1 MLIGCLRIFVIAV
14 RPVAS
19 ASTENLKITIDRMI
33 KRALKIGLALTALPV
48 IGMGESSD
56 KYEAEWDSLVNYDA
70 PEWYED
76 AKLGFWVHWGVY
88 SVPAFMGDHAGE
100 WYGRWMYSKK
110 GQSTRFDQGLAT
122 REHHEKTYGDPS
134 EFGYKDFIPMFKAE
148 KFDADEWADL
158 CVEGGAK
165 FFTMMGAHHDAFCL
179 WDTKLSQWN
188 SVNMGPKRDLVGE
201 IEAAVRKKGLKF
213 GVSNHTAFNVQFFQW
228 NHINGYDA
236 KDPANK
242 DLYGT
247 PILLKDDLDKLQ
259 VKPEEQ
265 TVNKGRWA
273 WFARSRDQVRPSPR
287 DVERW
292 IDRTKELADLY
303 EPDLY
308 YFDWGHREPEFE
320 PGRRE
325 FGAHYYN
332 KAIEWGKGEFGS
344 PGVVLNYKSRW
355 YKPGSAVRDYERGGM
370 DKIGDMVWQTDD
382 CVYDDHNWGYVPGVA
397 IKPTNTIIDQFV
409 DIVSKRGV
417 LMLSFAPKPDGS
429 FPEDQKV
436 MMRELGAWLDVCGEA
451 IYATRPYEVFGELGP
466 RWTEKDDHGRKQ
478 YIGTNEDIRF
488 TRNKENTVLYATALE
503 WPGDTMVIKTLSNVD
518 LSDLDSIQLL
528 GVERKLKYRQTDEGL
543 EIEMPKKP
551 DYGMAYPVRLEF
563 HGNVATIK

>member
-1 MLIGCLRIFVIAV
+1 MKRLAIILLSLLTV
-14 RPVAS
+14 S
-19 ASTENLKITIDRMI
+19 A
-33 KRALKIGLALTALPV
+33 TAQSYKP
-48 IGMGESSD
+48 
-56 KYEAEWDSLVNYDA
+56 EWDSLQNYEA

-100 WYGRWMYSKK
+100 WYGRWMYCKE
-110 GQSTRFDQGLAT
+110 GQSSRFDQGLAIH
-122 REHHEKTYGDPS
+122 EHHKKTYGDPGK
-134 EFGYKDFIPMFKAE
+134 FGYKDFIPMFKAE
-148 KFDADEWADL
+148 NFDADEWAEL

-179 WDTKLSQWN
+179 WDTKLSKWN

-201 IEAAVRKKGLKF
+201 IAEAVRAKGLKF

-236 KDPANK
+236 KDPENQ

-247 PILLKDDLDKLQ
+247 PIFLKGGLEALR

-265 TVNKGRWA
+265 DTREGRWA
-273 WFARSRDQVRPSPR
+273 WFARSRDQLRPSPR
-287 DVERW
+287 DVQRW

-303 EPDLY
+303 QPDLY

-332 KAIEWGKGEFGS
+332 KAVEWGKGEYGS

-355 YKPGSAVRDYERGGM
+355 YKPGTAVRDYERGGM
-370 DKIGDMVWQTDD
+370 DKIGNMVWQTDD
-382 CVYDDHNWGYVPGVA
+382 CVYDDHNWSYVPGVA
-397 IKPTNTIIDQFV
+397 IKPTNHIVDQLM

-417 LMLSFAPKPDGS
+417 LMLSFAPKSDGTFPD
-429 FPEDQKV
+429 DQKK
-436 MMRELGAWLDVCGEA
+436 MMRELGAWLKINGEA
-451 IYATRPYEVFGELGP
+451 VYATRPYEVYGEVGDK
-466 RWTEKDDHGRKQ
+466 WYEKDKHGRKKMVA
-478 YIGTNEDIRF
+478 TSDDIRF
-488 TRNKENTVLYATALE
+488 TRNKANDVLYATILD
-503 WPGDTMVIKTLSNVD
+503 WPGRKLLIKTLAGADVSGIA
-518 LSDLDSIQLL
+518 SIKLL
-528 GVERKLKYRQTDEGL
+528 GVDKELVWKQTREGL
-543 EIEMPKKP
+543 EIRLPKKP
-551 DYGMAYPVRLEF
+551 AYGMAYPVRIEF
-563 HGNVATIK
+563 TDEIAKPHNS